1 MAVPVENITIEQGAD
16 FEKVYTLKNPDS
28 SIIDLSNYTA
38 IAKIKRHSTSTTSY
52 DFNVGIASTVGQITI
67 SIAGT
72 ITDTIPY
79 GRHYYDIFTTDTL
92 TGIVTKAYTGMA
104 LVNSSISL

>member
-16 FEKVYTLKNPDS
+16 FEKEYTLKNPDS
-28 SIIDLSNYTA
+28 SIIDLTNYTA
-38 IAKIKRHSTSTTSY
+38 TAKLKRHPEAVTSY
-52 DFNVGIASTVGQITI
+52 NFNVGIASTYGQITI
-67 SIAGT
+67 SMAGT
-72 ITDTIPY
+72 VTDTIPY

-92 TGIVTKAYTGMA
+92 TGSVSKVYTGMV